1 MTALDR
7 ILGPRVS
14 QDEQEANPQLY
25 RRPKTLF
32 SGAALLLMTSL
43 LLPYWVLRLDAPQ
56 FPEGLTI
63 TAYVNRL
70 AGDVVEI
77 EGLNHYV
84 GLGSFDDGAVFE
96 RSIAIIAIV
105 MLAGLLLAA
114 LYIHTR
120 WVLVLTLPALLFP
133 LIFMADLQYW
143 LWTYGHSLDSA
154 APLANAVGEFTPPI
168 FGPAEIAQ
176 FDTLALPGFGFVL
189 ALGASG
195 LVVTGLIYHRRA
207 FKPLLEARDGT
218 HQEDGQ
224 ST

>member
-1 MTALDR
+1 MSAIDR

-14 QDEQEANPQLY
+14 LEEQAAHPQRY
-25 RRPKTLF
+25 RRPKALF
-32 SGAALLLMTSL
+32 AAAALLLLASL

-56 FPEGLTI
+56 FPDGLNI

-96 RSIAIIAIV
+96 RSIAIAAII

-114 LYIHTR
+114 LYVHSR
-120 WVLVLTLPALLFP
+120 WVLVLAMPALLFP

-143 LWTYGHSLDSA
+143 LWTYGHSLDSS
-154 APLANAVGEFTPPI
+154 APLADAVGEFTPPI
-168 FGPAEIAQ
+168 FGPATIAQ
-176 FDTLALPGFGFVL
+176 FETLALPGLGFVL
-189 ALGASG
+189 AVVASG
-195 LVVTGLIYHRRA
+195 LVAAGLVYHRRA
-207 FKPLLEARDGT
+207 YKPLIEKQAASELQEA
-218 HQEDGQ
+218 
-224 ST
+224 